1 MERLD
6 YVLEIQADQAKLELQ
21 FMDTVN
27 SFARLYSRCNT
38 QLANGTPL
46 STVIDGLRKAQFV
59 DNTTKLNKMIKEIE
73 ENEKL

>member
-6 YVLEIQADQAKLELQ
+6 FVLEGQADQAKLELQ

-27 SFARLYSRCNT
+27 NFAHLYSRCNT

-46 STVIDGLRKAQFV
+46 STVIGELRNAQFA